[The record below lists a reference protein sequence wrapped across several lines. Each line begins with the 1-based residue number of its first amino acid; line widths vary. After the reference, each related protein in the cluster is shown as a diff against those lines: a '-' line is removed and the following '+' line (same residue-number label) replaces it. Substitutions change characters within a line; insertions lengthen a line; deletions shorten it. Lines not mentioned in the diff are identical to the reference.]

1 MSIDLEEHPV
11 FIGGIPRSGTTL
23 LRSLL
28 DGHPELVVHPGRS
41 GFFSLFVPAVRQL
54 TNDQRIPLAER
65 ILLRH
70 HYDRRNLPPSPDRP
84 DYGVVRQVFLERLL
98 GSTLLLSDYLS
109 SAILAVAQVT
119 GTLDERKR
127 RWIERTCF
135 NELHAD
141 KIFEWWR
148 EARLIQIIRDPR
160 ATYAARLKRK
170 AEHNTVS
177 AFAHTW
183 LRSARQA
190 RRIQRLFGSVRFMKI
205 RYEDLVREPELET
218 ERMVNFLDIQEDRI
232 LLRPTQHAGRE
243 DWTGNS
249 AYGKT
254 YSSIEDSSVARWRS
268 LLTPA
273 QLLLLETLL
282 GDEMLLHGYEPDST
296 PSTVRSLRALPHRLV
311 NVARGYRDGRIRPV
325 WNRPR
330 PRQGSFHQ

>member
-1 MSIDLEEHPV
+1 
-11 FIGGIPRSGTTL
+11 
-23 LRSLL
+23 
-28 DGHPELVVHPGRS
+28 
-41 GFFSLFVPAVRQL
+41 
-54 TNDQRIPLAER
+54 
-65 ILLRH
+65 
-70 HYDRRNLPPSPDRP
+70 
-84 DYGVVRQVFLERLL
+84 
-98 GSTLLLSDYLS
+98 
-109 SAILAVAQVT
+109 
-119 GTLDERKR
+119 
-127 RWIERTCF
+127 
-135 NELHAD
+135 
-141 KIFEWWR
+141 
-148 EARLIQIIRDPR
+148 
-160 ATYAARLKRK
+160 
-170 AEHNTVS
+170 
-177 AFAHTW
+177 
-183 LRSARQA
+183 
-190 RRIQRLFGSVRFMKI
+190 MKI